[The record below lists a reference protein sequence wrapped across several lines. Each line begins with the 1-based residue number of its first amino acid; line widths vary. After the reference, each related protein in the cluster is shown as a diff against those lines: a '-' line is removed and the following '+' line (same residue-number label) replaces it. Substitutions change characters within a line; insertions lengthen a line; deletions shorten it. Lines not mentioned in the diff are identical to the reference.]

1 MTLPAQVDAILD
13 DFRHWLTDLAAP
25 VPTAGGAGSIAGFD
39 DLFSLVAQFTALR
52 QDVNMQT
59 RASRAATEQIA
70 EVMKFVSAPKPEPP
84 AVVDPDEVQRPLLK
98 ALVDISDALSLAL
111 RQVERAQS
119 TLTETL
125 DQARIEPR
133 PPEQGMLSRWF
144 GRPPPSDA
152 PAGHTATFERLR
164 PLLAGVADGYALSLR
179 RVERAFSQVGLEP
192 IACVGHPFDPERME
206 AVELVDAAGQ
216 PGGTVVE
223 EVRRGYLRNG
233 MLFRFALVK
242 VAR

>member
-25 VPTAGGAGSIAGFD
+25 VPTAGGAASIAGFD

-59 RASRAATEQIA
+59 RASRAATEQMA
-70 EVMKFVSAPKPEPP
+70 EVMKVVAAPKPEAP
-84 AVVDPDEVQRPLLK
+84 AVADPDEVRRPLLK
-98 ALVDISDALSLAL
+98 VLVDISDALTLAL

-133 PPEQGMLSRWF
+133 APEQGMLSRWF
-144 GRPPPSDA
+144 GRSPTPDA
-152 PAGHTATFERLR
+152 NADQTAAFERLR
-164 PLLAGVADGYALSLR
+164 PLLAGLADGYALSLR
-179 RVERAFSQVGLEP
+179 RVDRAFSQVGLEP
-192 IACVGHPFDPERME
+192 IACVGQPFDPERME
-206 AVELVDAAGQ
+206 AVELVDAAGR
-216 PGGTVVE
+216 PSGTVVE
-223 EVRRGYLRNG
+223 EVRRGYTRNG
-233 MLFRFALVK
+233 TQFRFASVK